1 MQLGLTVIYKPMES
15 SNNLSNQ
22 AELNVQFR
30 LNPGATAAEIHLKP
44 HQTITAEGGSMIAMS
59 PNIQM
64 STSTH
69 IKKSGGIIKGIKRM
83 FSGENFFLNHFQG
96 DEKGG
101 TVWLGTTLSGDMLQ
115 KELNGET
122 LIIQGGSYVASTED
136 IEIDLSWQGFK
147 NLVSKENMF
156 WIKAKGK
163 GTVIFNSFGAI
174 YPIQVQGEHIVDTG
188 HIVAFE
194 ESLNFKISKAGGSWI
209 SSILGG
215 EGLVCKFQGHGTV
228 WVQSHNANAFGSIV
242 GPKLKP
248 RK

>member
-1 MQLGLTVIYKPMES
+1 METQNIQTSLTDLDVSFK
-15 SNNLSNQ
+15 L
-22 AELNVQFR
+22 R
-30 LNPGATAAEIHLKP
+30 PGSTAAEIKLKP
-44 HQTITAEGGSMIAMS
+44 HQKLTAEGGSMIAMS
-59 PNIQM
+59 PNISL

-69 IKKSGGIIKGIKRM
+69 TKKSGGIMKGIKRM
-83 FSGENFFLNHFQG
+83 FSSENFFLNHYNGGEQ
-96 DEKGG
+96 GG
-101 TVWLGTTLSGDMLQ
+101 TVWLGTTLAGDMQ
-115 KELNGET
+115 SHELNGQT

-136 IEIDLSWQGFK
+136 IDIDLSWQGFK
-147 NLVSKENMF
+147 NLISKEGLF

-174 YPIQVQGEHIVDTG
+174 YPIHINGSHIVDTG

-194 ESLNFKISKAGGSWI
+194 ESLNFNLTKAGKSWM

-215 EGLVCKFQGHGTV
+215 EGLVCEFIGHGTV
-228 WVQSHNANAFGSIV
+228 WVQSHHAGTFGSTL